1 MWRGAEDI
9 NYGITY
15 ILTLEVRNTGVE
27 LIKRSAARYLV
38 ATRSQDFCVD
48 HAWTYGLKENISLKT
63 GTQKFKLSEIISSK
77 FVVYMWWANAF
88 DIQGLVDLGSG
99 RYWSHT

>member
-27 LIKRSAARYLV
+27 LIKRTAPRYVV
-38 ATRSQDFCVD
+38 ATRKHNFGLD
-48 HAWTYGLKENISLKT
+48 HAWTYGLKEN
-63 GTQKFKLSEIISSK
+63 
-77 FVVYMWWANAF
+77 
-88 DIQGLVDLGSG
+88 
-99 RYWSHT
+99 